1 MVEETVEAETATA
14 PARRSRKRRVLKWIG
29 GGIAALLLLIVGA
42 VVVLNTP
49 VGERFLADRIAK
61 TTLPNGLNIRIGRIE
76 GNLYGKAVLHD
87 VVLSDPTGP
96 FATIPRAEVD
106 WNPGAWLYNRLE
118 IDSFAA
124 RRATM
129 TRLPE
134 FLPSEDDGPILPG
147 FDISID
153 RLEID
158 RLTLGA
164 GIVGDRAE
172 TVDLLAEV
180 QVRDQRL
187 KVDARGQLG
196 STDRFAALID
206 AAPDDDRFDLGL
218 NYQAP
223 QGGVISR
230 MLGTDAGFDARII
243 GDGSW
248 SRWDGAAL
256 IRRDGERFAAFE
268 LGNRAGRFSIVGQ
281 AEPAAALEGQ
291 LARLARGTISIKAD
305 ATIEERRIDGRYAF
319 SSPVFS
325 GWAKGLVDL
334 AGNRA
339 DNLRLSVRLRDADAL
354 ADGVT
359 LDGARV
365 RATLDGDFAD
375 LGIRHQLTARRI
387 AFGDTVIAGVTQSG
401 LARYSDGAW
410 TLPLDAT
417 VEGVQTGNELLDP
430 RLVRGRVVGTVRLA
444 GDRLTSDSLD
454 LRFPDANAQLALQ
467 GDLGRGVYGVAGD
480 VNARRLAFDGIGG
493 VNGGARITANV
504 RPGGWSLDAQ
514 VNANVSPVSNAT
526 LANLAGPSI
535 RVRGGVA
542 VGSATPLAF
551 NRMTVAAQK
560 VTATLNGRITDGG
573 TTIAGSGR
581 HVDYGPFTVDARLTD
596 SGPEA
601 ELVFADPLPAAGLRD
616 VRVAL
621 SPTQEGFRIETS
633 GGSTLGPFDG
643 LLGLYAPSG
652 GPVRVDVERL
662 TVSNTS
668 VTGDVTLVDSGVEGQ
683 LALSGGG
690 LDGTIALAPRGGGQ
704 GVDVSLAARRARFG
718 GATPLTIA
726 RADIDAQGVISEGNT
741 TFSGTARG
749 AGLGYG
755 SLFIGRFAAQ
765 GEVTNGVGTVDA
777 SLAGRRGGSFRLDL
791 KAGIA
796 PEQVT
801 LAARGEFAGRDIT
814 MPRRAVLTRADDGGW
829 NLRRTRVN
837 FGSGAMVAGGQLG
850 GGETNVQL
858 ALARMPLSLADVAVA
873 DLGLGGTISG
883 TIDYAQS
890 SGGLPTADVRVQVSQ
905 LTRSGLVL
913 SSKPIDLALVG
924 ELTPTAFEA
933 RAVMRNEDIQRGRL
947 QARIT
952 DLPAGGGLN
961 DRLRAGR
968 LSAQLRYR
976 GAAESLWRLAAIDA
990 FDVTGPLSIA
1000 ANASGTLADPQVRGS
1015 LEGEGLRVRS
1025 SLSGTDIRSVSAT
1038 GRFAGSRLRLT
1049 RFAGST
1055 DNGGT
1060 ITGSGIVD
1068 LAGLGEVVEGR
1079 FVEVRGPTL
1088 DLRAA
1093 ASNARLLNA
1102 NGIDATITGPL
1113 RIVSNGLGGTI
1124 AGRVR
1129 IDRASWAL
1137 GRAAED
1143 VDLPR
1148 IAVREINRSADIDQ
1162 RVAPGRPWRYLIDAR
1177 GSSRIDVD
1185 GLGLDSEWGA
1195 DIILRGTTDDPRIG
1209 GSAEVVRGSYSFA
1222 GTRFELTRGVIE
1234 FDANLPIDPSLD
1246 IRAETE
1252 QNGID
1257 VEVRVTGNAQQPEI
1271 SFTSNPA
1278 LPEEEILARLLF
1290 GGSITNLSATD
1301 ALQLGAAV
1309 ASLNGGGGVDPI
1321 NQLRSAIGLDRLRIV
1336 GADPALGRGT
1346 AVALGK
1352 NFGRRV
1358 YVELITDGQ
1367 GYSATEVEF
1376 RVTSW
1381 LSLLASIS
1389 TIGRE
1394 SIVAE
1399 ISRDY

>member
-1 MVEETVEAETATA
+1 MTEEGAVPT
-14 PARRSRKRRVLKWIG
+14 ARRSPWKRFGKWIAG
-29 GGIAALLLLIVGA
+29 GLAAVLLLVVGA

-49 VGERFLADRIAK
+49 IGERFLAERIAR

-76 GNLYGKAVLHD
+76 GNLYGKAILHD

-124 RRATM
+124 RRATLS
-129 TRLPE
+129 RLPE
-134 FLPSEDDGPILPG
+134 FLPSEDDSPILPG

-187 KVDARGQLG
+187 KVDTRGRLG

-206 AAPDDDRFDLGL
+206 AAPDDNIFDLGL
-218 NYQAP
+218 NYSAP
-223 QGGVISR
+223 EGGVISR
-230 MLGTDAGFDARII
+230 MLGTQAGFTAQIL

-248 SRWDGAAL
+248 DRWNGAAL
-256 IRRDGERFAAFE
+256 VRRDGERFAAFR
-268 LGNRAGRFSIVGQ
+268 LGARSGEFSILGQ
-281 AEPAAALEGQ
+281 ASPAPALEGQ
-291 LARLARGTISIKAD
+291 LAQLARGPISLRGTA
-305 ATIEERRIDGRYAF
+305 RIDDRQIEGRYAF
-319 SSPVFS
+319 VSPVAA
-325 GWAKGLVDL
+325 GAANGLIDL

-339 DNLRLSVRLRDADAL
+339 ENFRVSLRVRDPSALS
-354 ADGVT
+354 DGVEM
-359 LDGARV
+359 DDARL

-375 LGIRHQLTARRI
+375 LAIQHDLSARRL
-387 AFGDTVIAGVTQSG
+387 AFGDTEILGVQQRG
-401 LARYSDGAW
+401 LARYADGRW
-410 TLPLDAT
+410 TVPLDAT
-417 VEGVQTGNELLDP
+417 VEAISTGNELLDP
-430 RLVRGRVVGTVRLA
+430 RLVRGRAQGTIRLA
-444 GDRLTSDSLD
+444 GTRLTSDNLD
-454 LRFPDANAQLALQ
+454 LRFPDANAQIAVQ
-467 GDLGRGVYGVAGD
+467 GDLERGLYGVAGN
-480 VNARRLAFDGIGG
+480 VAARRLAFDGIGG
-493 VNGGARITANV
+493 VNGAARIDA
-504 RPGGWSLDAQ
+504 RIGPAAWSVDAQ
-514 VNANVSPVSNAT
+514 VNATVNPVSNAT

-535 RVRGGVA
+535 RIRGGVA

-551 NRMTVAAQK
+551 NRMNIAAQK

-596 SGPEA
+596 AGPEA
-601 ELVFADPLPAAGLRD
+601 VLVFADPLPSAGLRD

-621 SPTQEGFRIETS
+621 SPTDDGFRIETA

-643 LLGLYAPSG
+643 VLGLYAPEG
-652 GPVRVDVERL
+652 GPVRIDIERL
-662 TVSNTS
+662 SVTDTS
-668 VTGDVTLVDSGVEGQ
+668 VRGQLTLVDAGVQGQ
-683 LALSGGG
+683 LALTGGG
-690 LDGTIALAPRGGGQ
+690 LDGTIALAPRRGGQ
-704 GVDVSLAARRARFG
+704 GVDLSVAARRARFG
-718 GATPLTIA
+718 GATPITIA
-726 RADIDAQGVISEGNT
+726 RADIDAQGVIGSGT
-741 TFSGTARG
+741 STFSGTARG

-765 GEVTNGVGTVDA
+765 GEVTDGVGTVDA

-796 PEQVT
+796 PERVT
-801 LAARGEFAGRDIT
+801 LAAQGEFAGRRIR
-814 MPRRAVLTRADDGGW
+814 MPRRAVLTQQAGGGW
-829 NLRRTRVN
+829 NLQRTRID
-837 FGSGAMVAGGQLG
+837 FGQGAMTVGGAFG
-850 GGETNVQL
+850 GGDTRLQL

-873 DLGLGGTISG
+873 DLGLGGTVSG
-883 TIDYAQS
+883 TVDYVQPA
-890 SGGLPTADVRVQVSQ
+890 GGLPTGQVRVKVSQ

-913 SSKPIDLALVG
+913 SSKPIDLSLVG
-924 ELTPTAFEA
+924 ELTPSAFEA

-952 DLPAGGGLN
+952 NLPRAGSIN
-961 DRLRAGR
+961 ERLRAGR

-990 FDVTGPLSIA
+990 FDVTGPLSVA
-1000 ANASGTLADPQVRGS
+1000 ANATGTLADPRVRGS
-1015 LEGEGLRVRS
+1015 LEGDGLRVRS
-1025 SLSGTDIRSVSAT
+1025 SLSGTDIRDVSAS
-1038 GRFAGSRLRLT
+1038 GRFSGSRLRLT
-1049 RFAGST
+1049 RFAGRT
-1055 DNGGT
+1055 ENGGT
-1060 ITGSGIVD
+1060 ITGSGTVD
-1068 LAGLGEVVEGR
+1068 LAGLGETVEGR
-1079 FVEVRGPTL
+1079 FVEVRGPKL

-1093 ASNARLLNA
+1093 ATNARLLNA
-1102 NGIDATITGPL
+1102 NGLQATITGPL
-1113 RIVSNGLGGTI
+1113 RIVSDGLGGTI

-1129 IDRASWAL
+1129 IDRASWQL
-1137 GRAAED
+1137 GQAEED
-1143 VDLPR
+1143 MALPR
-1148 IAVREINRSADIDQ
+1148 IATREINRSADIDQ
-1162 RVAPGRPWRYLIDAR
+1162 RVAPSRPWRYLIDAR

-1209 GSAEVVRGSYSFA
+1209 GEARVVRGSYSFA
-1222 GTRFELTRGVIE
+1222 GTRFELTRGLIE
-1234 FDANLPIDPSLD
+1234 FDANQPIDPTLD
-1246 IRAETE
+1246 IRAETD

-1257 VEVRVTGNAQQPEI
+1257 VEVRVSGNAQQPEI
-1271 SFTSNPA
+1271 SFTSNPS

-1309 ASLNGGGGVDPI
+1309 ASLRGGGGVDPI
-1321 NQLRSAIGLDRLRIV
+1321 NKLRSAIGLDRLRIV
-1336 GADPALGRGT
+1336 GADPALDRGT
-1346 AVALGK
+1346 GVALGK
-1352 NFGRRV
+1352 NFGRRF
-1358 YVELITDGQ
+1358 YVELITDGR

-1381 LSLLASIS
+1381 LSLLAAIS
-1389 TIGRE
+1389 TVGRE
-1394 SIVAE
+1394 SVVAE